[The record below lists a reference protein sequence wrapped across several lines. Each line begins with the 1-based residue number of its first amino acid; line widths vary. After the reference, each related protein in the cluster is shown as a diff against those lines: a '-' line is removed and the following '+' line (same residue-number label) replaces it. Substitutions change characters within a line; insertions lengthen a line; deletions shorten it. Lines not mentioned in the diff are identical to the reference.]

1 MQQVEGVTEDLKAAD
16 QMAWVEAMNS
26 VRSRVE
32 EIILRGMIYGEDAS
46 MRILG
51 EFWCGNIEPTE
62 YDTSFVEYK
71 KLHELIYRNE
81 KSLKLP

>member
-32 EIILRGMIYGEDAS
+32 ETILRGMIYGEDAA
-46 MRILG
+46 
-51 EFWCGNIEPTE
+51 
-62 YDTSFVEYK
+62 
-71 KLHELIYRNE
+71 
-81 KSLKLP
+81 